1 MRVLVQRVES
11 AAVTLVESGAV
22 TGRIEAGMLLLVGFA
37 RSDGEEEVEWMAD
50 KLVGLRIFADDAGK
64 MNLSLN
70 QIGGSV
76 LVVSQ
81 FTLYGD
87 AAKGRRPSFVKAAA
101 PDLAKRLYDDFV
113 GALRQRCM
121 GPVATGRFGAYM
133 AVESVNSGPV
143 TLWLER

>member
-1 MRVLVQRVES
+1 MVQRVES